1 MQVIKTEFEGVLV
14 FKPTVF
20 RDTRGAF
27 YENWH
32 EAKYQEAGLHV
43 PFIQDDFSISK
54 NMFSEVY
61 MVNLAKGG

>member
-1 MQVIKTEFEGVLV
+1 MQVIKTEFEGVLI

-32 EAKYQEAGLHV
+32 EVKYQEKH
-43 PFIQDDFSISK
+43 PSQ
-54 NMFSEVY
+54 
-61 MVNLAKGG
+61 